1 MLSHCCLPTSFCMTT
16 MIPIPKGSG
25 SMGDMKN
32 YSGIALSSLLSK
44 LFDTCIIFSQ
54 FDSLLSNDLQFAYK
68 SQTSTI
74 QCIYSVIET
83 VMKDSYQRDMCTLF
97 LRFIMS
103 TYQQM
108 RVKCNG
114 TTSNTFSTS
123 NGVKQG
129 GVISLILFNVY
140 INELILLLSEQGVG
154 CHLHGQFVSAF
165 IYTDD
170 VTLLAPTSTALNA
183 MLEICSNFAIDFDLQ
198 FTAVKLNVCIFRRT
212 TLQQG

>member
-1 MLSHCCLPTSFCMTT
+1 MYLFRYRDSYDIGHLGHTYMCTLDTSKAF
-16 MIPIPKGSG
+16 
-25 SMGDMKN
+25 DRVN
-32 YSGIALSSLLSK
+32 LLLLFSK
-44 LFDTCIIFSQ
+44 L
-54 FDSLLSNDLQFAYK
+54 L
-68 SQTSTI
+68 
-74 QCIYSVIET
+74 
-83 VMKDSYQRDMCTLF
+83 QRDMCTLF